1 VTDAENHSAT
11 ILFDQNFRV
20 VAAFDPLEHPSGAN
34 FDVDGNVSAVAT
46 LGGGVSTF
54 VFDKTTNQLTI
65 TDAMNTVETMAFGD
79 NFYPLQSIT
88 DGNFNVTSFGYDAN
102 GNPATTAYPDG
113 TTETVVYDAN
123 GTVKRTIDRANQTTT
138 YTYYPSGLLKSIS
151 LPDGTHTDYT
161 YDAHGNL
168 ASATDAHGAI
178 ILNYD
183 AADRLTRVTYPN
195 GRYLIYNY
203 DSAGRHTQT
212 IDQSGF
218 TTNYSFDL
226 AGRLSDVKDGNNNLI
241 SHYAYD
247 YLSRVSEK
255 DDGNGTYTT
264 YAYDPAGR
272 VTELIN
278 YRPDNTINSQFDYTY
293 DDLGRMYTM
302 TTLDGITTYSYDG
315 VSSRLSSV
323 TLSDNT
329 TITYSYDAAG
339 NRTSS
344 FDGTTFNGYTIN
356 ELNQVRLVGGT
367 AYDYDLDGNLKSR
380 SGDAGNASYAYDGM
394 GHLIQLINA
403 DGTWTFEYDALGSR
417 TAVTHN
423 GQRTEYLVDPTG
435 PGSVVGEYN
444 GSGQLLAHYSYGLG
458 LTSRAD
464 SSSQRS
470 YFDFDATGSTV
481 GLSASNGAY
490 ANTYS
495 YLPFGE
501 ILSRSESIRNP
512 FQFDGAMGIQNDG
525 SGLNFMRA
533 RYYDPSLGRFTQPD
547 PIDIAG
553 GLNLYT
559 FALNDPLTAADPSG
573 LLPISPLATTLSLIN
588 PLAVTMS
595 GGISPLATTLAGGTS
610 PLATTLTGQGI
621 SPMATTLSAESLG
634 NTMLAS
640 VSDAAANPL
649 AYEARAVNLFTARIG
664 GSATE
669 FGLSEAQFQA
679 ALQQAETIIARRAA
693 GAALARGGLYGILAA
708 EIAVIGYS
716 LGQLGMA
723 YLTYGTPSNAAGQI
737 PDCDPSLPAAL
748 NFITICDDTPI
759 SGPEDIVTVALED
772 AFEPSVTV

>member
-1 VTDAENHSAT
+1 
-11 ILFDQNFRV
+11 
-20 VAAFDPLEHPSGAN
+20 
-34 FDVDGNVSAVAT
+34 
-46 LGGGVSTF
+46 
-54 VFDKTTNQLTI
+54 
-65 TDAMNTVETMAFGD
+65 
-79 NFYPLQSIT
+79 
-88 DGNFNVTSFGYDAN
+88 
-102 GNPATTAYPDG
+102 
-113 TTETVVYDAN
+113 
-123 GTVKRTIDRANQTTT
+123 
-138 YTYYPSGLLKSIS
+138 
-151 LPDGTHTDYT
+151 
-161 YDAHGNL
+161 
-168 ASATDAHGAI
+168 
-178 ILNYD
+178 
-183 AADRLTRVTYPN
+183 
-195 GRYLIYNY
+195 
-203 DSAGRHTQT
+203 
-212 IDQSGF
+212 
-218 TTNYSFDL
+218 
-226 AGRLSDVKDGNNNLI
+226 
-241 SHYAYD
+241 
-247 YLSRVSEK
+247 
-255 DDGNGTYTT
+255 
-264 YAYDPAGR
+264 
-272 VTELIN
+272 
-278 YRPDNTINSQFDYTY
+278 
-293 DDLGRMYTM
+293 
-302 TTLDGITTYSYDG
+302 
-315 VSSRLSSV
+315 
-323 TLSDNT
+323 
-329 TITYSYDAAG
+329 
-339 NRTSS
+339 
-344 FDGTTFNGYTIN
+344 
-356 ELNQVRLVGGT
+356 
-367 AYDYDLDGNLKSR
+367 
-380 SGDAGNASYAYDGM
+380 M

-458 LTSRAD
+458 SRTD

-559 FALNDPLTAADPSG
+559 FALNDPMTAADPSG

-679 ALQQAETIIARRAA
+679 ALQQAEAIIARRAA

-759 SGPEDIVTVALED
+759 SGPEDIVATADSTQVSSNDPNFISGAAGFGTANYIPNGVTLPYTIDFENQASASAPAAQVVVTQHLDDDLDLSTFQLGSFGFGRMNFDIPAGRQVYTTRIDDRANTGVFVDLNAELDVPTRTVTWTFTSIDPETLTLPADPLKGFLPPDTTAPEGEGYVTYTVAPKSGRATGTTIDAQASIVFDLNAPIATNLFTNTIDAGPPASVVAPLPATVNTPSFTVSWSGQDDTGGSGIASYDIFMSVDGGAYAPLLIATTATSTTINGMVGHSYSFYSVATDNIGLRELVPFTAD
-772 AFEPSVTV
+772 ASTTVVAANTAPVAADVAASAFEHGPAVQVTASYTDPDVGDSHSFAIDSTGTKGKVTDLGNGVFSYDPNGAFAESQGRRNRHRHVHLYGDRRLQCLLDRYGDGRDHWGERSATRG